1 MRQRN
6 LIQPVRSVSEVELPV
21 TYKCPYCKNLVTQ
34 TYQDKACKACLLAEF
49 KRLRPLQDFVI
60 GTRYIS
66 NPDESST
73 TISASLP
80 AGRELFLHDT
90 LELVEPVRSS
100 LGGRESVKR
109 TGGSDFHSDENC
121 IEVPTPI
128 VPWMHFHRKR
138 YLSSTY
144 PKRY

>member
-1 MRQRN
+1 MNQSQLSYIN
-6 LIQPVRSVSEVELPV
+6 EVLDILEVPV

-34 TYQDKACKACLLAEF
+34 TYQGKACKACLLQDF

-90 LELVEPVRSS
+90 LELVEPVTPRP
-100 LGGRESVKR
+100 LGEGATSYKSGNSEKDGVRV
-109 TGGSDFHSDENC
+109 
-121 IEVPTPI
+121 I
-128 VPWMHFHRKR
+128 PWTNFNRKR

-144 PKRY
+144 PRKY

>member
-1 MRQRN
+1 MNQSQLSYIN
-6 LIQPVRSVSEVELPV
+6 EVLDILEVPV

-34 TYQDKACKACLLAEF
+34 TYQGKACKACLLAEF

-90 LELVEPVRSS
+90 LELVEPVRSV
-100 LGGRESVKR
+100 SVA
-109 TGGSDFHSDENC
+109 E
-121 IEVPTPI
+121 PPPI
-128 VPWMHFHRKR
+128 VPWLHFHRKR

-144 PKRY
+144 PRKY